1 MESTTTLPAT
11 RRIPS
16 AGPSSARPGIW
27 RRSRPGGRPRRS
39 TAAPTSSDWGA
50 SSVRSSPDPR
60 RFGATAPPM
69 PGAGPPRGTPPRR
82 WSGSNPPAAPSLWCG
97 LPAAASPP
105 IAPRGLP
112 MRGPSLTSS
121 WRTSRAGSAGRSSNS
136 CGSSISRS
144 TCSASP
150 ASTGS
155 SAASTTTSTACWGTP
170 SPSCSRSA
178 SSTSSITRIARRP

>member
-1 MESTTTLPAT
+1 MDSTTSPPAT
-11 RRIPS
+11 GRTPS

-39 TAAPTSSDWGA
+39 TAAPTSSAWGA
-50 SSVRSSPDPR
+50 CSVRSSPDPR
-60 RFGATAPPM
+60 RFAATAPPT

-82 WSGSNPPAAPSLWCG
+82 LRGSNPPAAQSLWCG
-97 LPAAASPP
+97 SPAAALPP

-112 MRGPSLTSS
+112 MRGPSSTSS
-121 WRTSRAGSAGRSSNS
+121 WLTSKADSAGRSSNS

-144 TCSASP
+144 TCFALP
-150 ASTGS
+150 VSTGS

-170 SPSCSRSA
+170 SPSCSRSV
-178 SSTSSITRIARRP
+178 SSTSSIPRIVRRP